1 MLDVLG
7 PTALAWLVLCGP
19 GALLLRV
26 GGARPGWTWGAAPA
40 VTVVLAVLLGA
51 LDALLGIPWTPPAV
65 AVQLVVVLLAVAGG
79 RWTWRRHRAR
89 RGADRPGRTEVTEDP
104 EDSTDAAH
112 PGGPGGTAG
121 TSHAAA
127 AAHAA
132 GSAGAEDTAGT
143 AGIAGTRGLAG
154 RPLIRRAAD
163 GLPALVGVVVGLAMA
178 MSAARG
184 MGGIDTL
191 NGSYDAYFHIAAIEY
206 IRADRDGFLLTALQG
221 IYHAPTVYPA
231 GWDVITALLPWD
243 TVTSANAMVL
253 AMVAALPG
261 SLGAMM
267 ALVLGRQGPPGERR
281 VLPALAAACAPL
293 SLSVP
298 VIALVLGLWPF
309 VLGALCLPVA
319 LGAVWALVRDLRS
332 GVRLPGV
339 LWPYPVIVAGT
350 VLAHPSTFFSLAVAV
365 LAGVIA
371 QGALDL
377 VRPVTRRRGAVI
389 LAGVVLALGA
399 YAAGSRVLLASM
411 DLTTAA
417 PWPWLA
423 FLVSVVLDRPRIA
436 ALGIEVWAVAGLW
449 VLALLGAVAAVRAR
463 GRLGA
468 SAIVLLGLALV
479 LSVLTNLTSPL
490 ARTWV
495 NPWYGAR
502 ERIAPLLVCALVVLA
517 MLGVQALWRRGDAG
531 RSGRVAVA
539 VVVLAATSVA
549 AIVVPGRLPFV
560 GSLAYTAYGVQLA
573 PYVTPAEREFIE
585 RSAARLPA
593 DAVVIGNPRDGT
605 ALYWSIGGVE
615 TVFPTLSEPQTLDS
629 RRVAR
634 YAYKAGYDPRVC
646 ASLRAVGPTHLYV
659 DRSAR
664 SGAAIAPDAAVLY
677 EGLALIPADRLV
689 LVDEDGPYALYR
701 IQPLC

>member
-7 PTALAWLVLCGP
+7 PTVLAWLLLCGP
-19 GALLLRV
+19 GALVLRA
-26 GGARPGWTWGAAPA
+26 GGARLGWIWGAAPA
-40 VTVVLAVLLGA
+40 VTVVLAVALGA
-51 LDALLGIPWTPPAV
+51 VGRALGIPWTPLGAG
-65 AVQLVVVLLAVAGG
+65 VQLAVVVLVVAGG
-79 RWTWRRHRAR
+79 RWVRRRLRSR
-89 RGADRPGRTEVTEDP
+89 RGDDGSGRTDLTG
-104 EDSTDAAH
+104 DAAEL
-112 PGGPGGTAG
+112 GGSDGV
-121 TSHAAA
+121 
-127 AAHAA
+127 A
-132 GSAGAEDTAGT
+132 GSAGA
-143 AGIAGTRGLAG
+143 
-154 RPLIRRAAD
+154 AARSPRQRVLD
-163 GLPALVGVVVGLAMA
+163 GLPAVVGAGIGLAMA

-206 IRADRDGFLLTALQG
+206 IRADRDGFLPTALEG
-221 IYHAPTVYPA
+221 IYHAPTFYPA
-231 GWDVITALLPWD
+231 GWDIITALLPWD

-253 AMVAALPG
+253 AMIAALPG
-261 SLGAMM
+261 SLGAMI
-267 ALVLGRQGPPGERR
+267 ALVLGRRAPAAERR

-319 LGAVWALVRDLRS
+319 LGAVWALVHDLRS
-332 GVRLPGV
+332 GVRRPAA
-339 LWPYPVIVAGT
+339 LWPYPVILTGM
-350 VLAHPSTFFSLAVAV
+350 VLAHPSTLFSLAVAV
-365 LAGVIA
+365 LAGMIA
-371 QGALDL
+371 QGVLDVL
-377 VRPVTRRRGAVI
+377 RPATRRRGALL
-389 LAGVVLALGA
+389 LAGILLALGA
-399 YAAGSRVLLASM
+399 YAVGSRVLLASM

-417 PWPWLA
+417 PWPWVEFLA
-423 FLVSVVLDRPRIA
+423 SVVLERPRIA
-436 ALGIEVWAVAGLW
+436 SLGVEVWAVAALW
-449 VLALLGAVAAVRAR
+449 ALAVVGAVATVRTR

-468 SAIVLLGLALV
+468 SAIVLLGLALA
-479 LSVLTNLTSPL
+479 LTVLTNLTSPL

-517 MLGVQALWRRGDAG
+517 VLGVRALWRRGREG
-531 RSGRVAVA
+531 RARRVAAAALVL
-539 VVVLAATSVA
+539 VLAGTSVT
-549 AIVVPGRLPFV
+549 AILVPTRLPFV

-573 PYVTPAEREFIE
+573 PYVTPAEREFIQ

-605 ALYWSIGGVE
+605 ALYWSLGGVE

-634 YAYKAGYDPRVC
+634 YAHKAGYDPRVC
-646 ASLRAVGPTHLYV
+646 ASLRAVAPTHLYV

-664 SGAAIAPDAAVLY
+664 SGAAIAPEAAILY

-701 IQPLC
+701 IEPLC

>member
-7 PTALAWLVLCGP
+7 PTVLAWLLLCGP
-19 GALLLRV
+19 GALVLRA
-26 GGARPGWTWGAAPA
+26 GGARLGWIWGAAPA
-40 VTVVLAVLLGA
+40 VTVVLAVALGA
-51 LDALLGIPWTPPAV
+51 VGRALGIPWTPLGAG
-65 AVQLVVVLLAVAGG
+65 VQLAVVVLVVAGG
-79 RWTWRRHRAR
+79 RWVRRRLRSR
-89 RGADRPGRTEVTEDP
+89 RGDDGSRRTDLTG
-104 EDSTDAAH
+104 DAAEL
-112 PGGPGGTAG
+112 GG
-121 TSHAAA
+121 SDDV
-127 AAHAA
+127 A
-132 GSAGAEDTAGT
+132 GSAGA
-143 AGIAGTRGLAG
+143 
-154 RPLIRRAAD
+154 AARSPRQRVLD
-163 GLPALVGVVVGLAMA
+163 GLPAVVGAGIGLAMA

-206 IRADRDGFLLTALQG
+206 IRADRDGFLPTALEG
-221 IYHAPTVYPA
+221 IYHAPTFYPA
-231 GWDVITALLPWD
+231 GWDIITALLPWD

-253 AMVAALPG
+253 AMIAALPG
-261 SLGAMM
+261 SLGAMI
-267 ALVLGRQGPPGERR
+267 ALVLGRRAPAAERR

-319 LGAVWALVRDLRS
+319 LGAVWALVHDLRS
-332 GVRLPGV
+332 GVRRPAA
-339 LWPYPVIVAGT
+339 LWPYPVILTGM
-350 VLAHPSTFFSLAVAV
+350 VLAHPSTLFSLAVAV
-365 LAGVIA
+365 LAGMIA
-371 QGALDL
+371 QGVLDVL
-377 VRPVTRRRGAVI
+377 RPATRRRGALL
-389 LAGVVLALGA
+389 LAGILLALGA
-399 YAAGSRVLLASM
+399 YAVGSRVLLASM

-417 PWPWLA
+417 PWPWVEFLA
-423 FLVSVVLDRPRIA
+423 SVVLERPRIA
-436 ALGIEVWAVAGLW
+436 SLGVEVWAVAALW
-449 VLALLGAVAAVRAR
+449 ALAVVGAVATVRTR

-468 SAIVLLGLALV
+468 SAIVLLGLALA
-479 LSVLTNLTSPL
+479 LTVLTNLTSPL

-517 MLGVQALWRRGDAG
+517 VLGVRALWRRGREG
-531 RSGRVAVA
+531 RARRVAAAALVL
-539 VVVLAATSVA
+539 VLAGTSVT
-549 AIVVPGRLPFV
+549 AILVPTRLPFV
-560 GSLAYTAYGVQLA
+560 GSLAYTAYGEQLA
-573 PYVTPAEREFIE
+573 PYVTPAEREFIQ

-605 ALYWSIGGVE
+605 ALYWSLGGVE

-634 YAYKAGYDPRVC
+634 YAHKAGYDPRVC
-646 ASLRAVGPTHLYV
+646 ASLRAVAPTHLYV

-664 SGAAIAPDAAVLY
+664 SGAAIAPEAAILY

-701 IQPLC
+701 IEPLC

>member
-7 PTALAWLVLCGP
+7 PTVLAWLLLCGP
-19 GALLLRV
+19 GVLVLRA
-26 GGARPGWTWGAAPA
+26 GGARLGWIWGAAPA
-40 VTVVLAVLLGA
+40 VTVVLAVALGA
-51 LDALLGIPWTPPAV
+51 VGRALGIPWTPLGAG
-65 AVQLVVVLLAVAGG
+65 VQLAVVVLVVAGG
-79 RWTWRRHRAR
+79 RWVRRRLRSR
-89 RGADRPGRTEVTEDP
+89 RGDDGSGRTDLTG
-104 EDSTDAAH
+104 DAAEL
-112 PGGPGGTAG
+112 GG
-121 TSHAAA
+121 SDDV
-127 AAHAA
+127 A
-132 GSAGAEDTAGT
+132 GSAGA
-143 AGIAGTRGLAG
+143 
-154 RPLIRRAAD
+154 AARSPRQRVLD
-163 GLPALVGVVVGLAMA
+163 GLPAVVGAGIGLAMA

-206 IRADRDGFLLTALQG
+206 IRADRDGFLPTALEG
-221 IYHAPTVYPA
+221 IYHAPTFYPA
-231 GWDVITALLPWD
+231 GWDIITALLPWD

-253 AMVAALPG
+253 AMIAALPG
-261 SLGAMM
+261 SLGAMI
-267 ALVLGRQGPPGERR
+267 ALVLGRRAPAAERR

-319 LGAVWALVRDLRS
+319 LGAVWALVHDLRS
-332 GVRLPGV
+332 GVRRPAA
-339 LWPYPVIVAGT
+339 LWPYPVILTGT
-350 VLAHPSTFFSLAVAV
+350 VLAHPSTLFSLAVAV
-365 LAGVIA
+365 LAGMIA
-371 QGALDL
+371 QGVLDVL
-377 VRPVTRRRGAVI
+377 RPATRRRGALL
-389 LAGVVLALGA
+389 LAGILLALGA
-399 YAAGSRVLLASM
+399 YAVGSRVLLASM

-417 PWPWLA
+417 PWPWVEFLA
-423 FLVSVVLDRPRIA
+423 SVVLERPRIA
-436 ALGIEVWAVAGLW
+436 SLGVEVWAVAALW
-449 VLALLGAVAAVRAR
+449 ALAVVGAVATVRTR

-468 SAIVLLGLALV
+468 SAIVLLGLALA
-479 LSVLTNLTSPL
+479 LTALTNLTSPL

-517 MLGVQALWRRGDAG
+517 VLGVRALWRRGREG
-531 RSGRVAVA
+531 RARRVAAAALVL
-539 VVVLAATSVA
+539 VLAGTSVT
-549 AIVVPGRLPFV
+549 AILVPTRLPFV

-573 PYVTPAEREFIE
+573 PYVTPAEREFIQ

-605 ALYWSIGGVE
+605 ALYWSLGGVE

-634 YAYKAGYDPRVC
+634 YAHKAGYDPRVC
-646 ASLRAVGPTHLYV
+646 ASLRAVAPTHLYV

-664 SGAAIAPDAAVLY
+664 SGAAIAPEAAILY

-701 IQPLC
+701 IEPLC